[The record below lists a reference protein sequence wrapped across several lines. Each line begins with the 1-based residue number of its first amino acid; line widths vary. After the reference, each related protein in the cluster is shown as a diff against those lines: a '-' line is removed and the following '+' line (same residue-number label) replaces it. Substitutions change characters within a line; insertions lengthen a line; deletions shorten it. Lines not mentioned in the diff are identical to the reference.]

1 MCLQEAMP
9 IVKFSVQPQRT
20 TRNHPSYD
28 ITLRTPRTK
37 HSLGLRIRRRSCSTC
52 EKTYDIYNQRQGSH
66 ATRHAKTEL
75 LLHRVESKPLI
86 WPSSQWKPCGT
97 VGVRPKPGSGH
108 LDLVNPAAYH
118 RRAKVERE
126 STRTQSTCFTSMT
139 VMTIVHMPN

>member
-9 IVKFSVQPQRT
+9 IVNFSVQPQRT

-86 WPSSQWKPCGT
+86 WPSSQWKPLAQSGCVPSQEVVILT
-97 VGVRPKPGSGH
+97 WSTQRPTTAEPKWSGNQH
-108 LDLVNPAAYH
+108 EHKALASQV
-118 RRAKVERE
+118 
-126 STRTQSTCFTSMT
+126 
-139 VMTIVHMPN
+139 